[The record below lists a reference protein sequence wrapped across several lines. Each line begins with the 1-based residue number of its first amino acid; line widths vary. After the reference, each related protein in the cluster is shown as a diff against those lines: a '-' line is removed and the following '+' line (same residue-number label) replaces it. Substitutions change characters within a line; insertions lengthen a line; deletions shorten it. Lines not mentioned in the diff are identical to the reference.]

1 MTRNPKRELTEERR
15 LLYQIEILIKDRM
28 REDRKER
35 EREIAIERKFKIA
48 RINENM
54 DRKVIRRAQVF
65 MFMT

>member
-1 MTRNPKRELTEERR
+1 
-15 LLYQIEILIKDRM
+15 M